1 MPVPVPTPAS
11 DRRTHEAHLRS
22 LGLPLMIAPASR
34 LREVLRRS
42 AGVCAG
48 FAVAFTGLA
57 ELDRANDQAV
67 MAIEDIGVDPEDLDD
82 IAAVTALGSMLLL
95 AAALIVLSPLVGWLV
110 SLVARR
116 CRVTTGSLLGATAV
130 AGLVVVPPAAF
141 DPRDGPT
148 VLTTAGI
155 AAVVLLGTYAGVGS
169 LLRWSFRRVRRELG
183 TLGPMVARVLPV
195 LMLAVLFL
203 FFSAEIWQVM
213 VELSWPRTLA
223 LVGIMG
229 ILTVVLVVV
238 TTRDDLRRELGEGA
252 GEDDDELR
260 IAERVN
266 LLLVPVLVTLI
277 QAVLFAGLVFCFFLF
292 LGWIAIPEATEI
304 RWTRQPT
311 DGTRGLLAGVPV
323 SVTLIRVALT
333 LAAFSALNLAAAA
346 ASDAA
351 HRARFV
357 RPILDE
363 VVRGL
368 DAREAYLRALRR
380 DKGRDRGRAVSAG
393 PSAAPTT

>member
-1 MPVPVPTPAS
+1 MSVPVPTPAS
-11 DRRTHEAHLRS
+11 DRRIHEAHLRS

-48 FAVAFTGLA
+48 LAVAFTGLA
-57 ELDRANDQAV
+57 VLDRANDQAV
-67 MAIEDIGVDPEDLDD
+67 MAIEGIGVAPEDLDD
-82 IAAVTALGSMLLL
+82 IAAVTVLGRLLLL
-95 AAALIVLSPLVGWLV
+95 AAALIVLSPLIGWLV

-116 CRVTTGSLLGATAV
+116 CRVTVGSLLGATAV
-130 AGLVVVPPAAF
+130 VGLVVVPPAAF
-141 DPRDGPT
+141 DPWDGPT
-148 VLTTAGI
+148 VRTTAI
-155 AAVVLLGTYAGVGS
+155 VAAAVLLGTYVGVGS
-169 LLRWSFRRVRRELG
+169 LVRWSFRRVRRELG
-183 TLGPMVARVLPV
+183 TMGPMVARVLPV

-213 VELSWPRTLA
+213 VEITWPRALA
-223 LVGIMG
+223 VVATMG
-229 ILTVVLVVV
+229 ALTVLLVVV
-238 TTRDDLRRELGEGA
+238 TTRDDLQRELDTTSGEN
-252 GEDDDELR
+252 DDEALR
-260 IAERVN
+260 FAERGN
-266 LLLVPVLVTLI
+266 LLLVPVLATLI

-292 LGWIAIPEATEI
+292 LGWVAIPEATEI

-311 DGTRGLLAGVPV
+311 ADPRGLLAGVPV
-323 SVTLIRVALT
+323 SVTLIRVALM

-363 VVRGL
+363 VVHGL
-368 DAREAYLRALRR
+368 AAREAYLRALRR
-380 DKGRDRGRAVSAG
+380 DRDRDRGSR
-393 PSAAPTT
+393 PDRRRRQ